1 MAKKKWDAFLC
12 HASEDKTEFV
22 EPLAEELRHL
32 GLEVWYDKFVLK
44 VGDSLRRKVD
54 EGLSGSRF
62 GVVVI
67 SPDFFRKNWT
77 REELDG
83 LFTLQME
90 GASRILPVWH
100 KVTKADVIAHSPIL
114 ASRFALNSADGIK
127 AVAFGLVE
135 RIKPKALKLG
145 HTQRRVQDAGTRF
158 AEQLA
163 EVDSRLQAEVVL
175 SPQITPSLHD
185 LSVAARPGIVAS
197 ILQDGMRVDLIARD
211 PADYNK
217 NPITGHVTFKPEALE
232 QLSAVQKKGETVTLT
247 DEVVDISVDLFSQLF
262 PGATSGGKVII
273 RPAAGAYVKKL
284 NFRVTV
290 RAGEQFVQYDRI
302 EFTIERP
309 GSEEVEMVS
318 TAPHLPLKLRLVVR
332 FKDRSCNF
340 KVTTSHFGHEIRDIL
355 KADLAVS
362 ILAAGG
368 DIHLFDLD
376 SGRNIGSLEHSQAD
390 ISEGREALSS
400 FIQAAYDVAEAFAQ
414 PLHWTGRLNEDQ
426 YFKAACLA
434 EIVRKGTLQ
443 LPVKSMRLKASH
455 EQLEQIRACIS
466 QNRAIGFQRPNF
478 NEADS
483 IFGTRFEVGTH
494 YVYFVPKEIK
504 VIDATASSV
513 DVEVEVWPQG
523 NVVFSFPRFTPPSGP
538 AGESLVG
545 DAG

>member
-1 MAKKKWDAFLC
+1 MADKKWDAFLC
-12 HASEDKTEFV
+12 HASEDKIEFV
-22 EPLAEELRHL
+22 EPLAEEMRRL

-44 VGDSLRRKVD
+44 VGDSLLRKVD

-114 ASRFALNSADGIK
+114 AGRFALNSADGIK
-127 AVAFGLVE
+127 SVALGLLEV
-135 RIKPKALKLG
+135 IKPEALKFDQ
-145 HTQRRVQDAGTRF
+145 TQHRVQDAVARF

-163 EVDSRLQAEVVL
+163 EVDSRFHAEVVL
-175 SPQITPSLHD
+175 SPTIRPNLDD
-185 LSVAARPGIVAS
+185 LTAAAKPGIVAS

-217 NPITGHVTFKPEALE
+217 NPITGHVTFKREALE
-232 QLSAVQKKGETVTLT
+232 KISAVQKRGESVTLT
-247 DEVVDISVDLFSQLF
+247 DEILDISVDLFSKLV
-262 PGATSGGKVII
+262 PGAISGGKLMI
-273 RPAAGAYVKKL
+273 RPAVGPYVKKL
-284 NFRVTV
+284 NFRVTF
-290 RAGEQFVQYDRI
+290 RAGEQLVQYDRI

-318 TAPHLPLKLRLVVR
+318 TAPRLPLKLRLVVR
-332 FKDRSCNF
+332 FKDRGCNF
-340 KVTTSHFGHEIRDIL
+340 KVTTSYFGHEIRDIL

-376 SGRNIGSLEHSQAD
+376 SGRNIGSLEHSPSN
-390 ISEGREALSS
+390 ISDGREALSS

-414 PLHWTGRLNEDQ
+414 PLHWTGRLNEDE

-443 LPVKSMRLKASH
+443 LPVKSMPLKTSQQ
-455 EQLEQIRACIS
+455 QLKEIEACIS
-466 QNRAIGFQRPNF
+466 QNHAIRFQRPHF
-478 NEADS
+478 YEADS
-483 IFGTRFEVGTH
+483 IFGTRFEVGSH

-504 VIDATASSV
+504 AISATASSAE
-513 DVEVEVWPQG
+513 VEVEVLPQG
-523 NVVFSFPRFTPPSGP
+523 NVVFSFPRFTPANALPR
-538 AGESLVG
+538 
-545 DAG
+545 